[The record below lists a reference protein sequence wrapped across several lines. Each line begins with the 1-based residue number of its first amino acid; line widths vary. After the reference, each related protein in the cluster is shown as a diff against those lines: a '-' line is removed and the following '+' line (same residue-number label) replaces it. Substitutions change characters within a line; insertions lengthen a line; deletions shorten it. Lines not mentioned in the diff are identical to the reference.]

1 MPRAVNGTIRR
12 SRVKKVL
19 KRAKGFHARRS
30 KIFSIANQSVY
41 RSWVSQF
48 FGRKQR
54 KRDLR
59 RLWNI
64 RINIAVRNEGLRYS
78 TFIYGL
84 KKAGI
89 VINRKM
95 LADMAINDPKGFKEV
110 INKVKEVLK

>member
-1 MPRAVNGTIRR
+1 MSRAVNGTIRR
-12 SRVKKVL
+12 KRVKKVL

-30 KIFSIANQSVY
+30 KIFSIANESIY
-41 RSWVSQF
+41 RAWVNEF

-64 RINIAVRNEGLRYS
+64 RINIAVRKEGLKYS

-89 VINRKM
+89 LINRKM
-95 LADMAINDPKGFKEV
+95 LADMIINDPNSFKAIV
-110 INKVKEVLK
+110 AKVKEALK